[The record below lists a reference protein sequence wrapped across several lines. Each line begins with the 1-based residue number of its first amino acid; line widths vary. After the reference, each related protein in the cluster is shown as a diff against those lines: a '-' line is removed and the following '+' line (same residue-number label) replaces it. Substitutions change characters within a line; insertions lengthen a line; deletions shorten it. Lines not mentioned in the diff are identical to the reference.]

1 MTSGSCRLNIL
12 LDLGSWQG
20 VEARLWGNKGDGKAF
35 TSAFLRLPPQPLGV
49 AADGGQ
55 AGVCLGSRRGWRW
68 HRGSGQP
75 GAKLWWGGPSCE
87 PALRVGRVGRP
98 CGWRWVQGGCQVG
111 IPGGGEG
118 KASLCCGISGTPL
131 VDAGIPTS
139 SFFPLFPVKL
149 LIFLGVRAHL
159 AALNGNGFSS
169 LFPES
174 EF

>member
-98 CGWRWVQGGCQVG
+98 CGWRWVQGRCQVG
-111 IPGGGEG
+111 IPGGRGG
-118 KASLCCGISGTPL
+118 QGQPLLWDLGDTPGRCWNPNIQL
-131 VDAGIPTS
+131 LPFVPCEIVNIPGSEST
-139 SFFPLFPVKL
+139 
-149 LIFLGVRAHL
+149 
-159 AALNGNGFSS
+159 FSCS
-169 LFPES
+169 QWERI
-174 EF
+174 